1 MFKELYKAIRHDA
14 KPEAII
20 INGHQYA
27 TGEVYPIL
35 EKEPRC
41 IEVTTLTA
49 LIDYLTTNVDKHDV
63 STLIC
68 HVESPGSVA
77 ILSKLSENGFNQRKT
92 FVRAKLEQLQLRL
105 NAFLPGEEFNI
116 LLQSCFVEAD
126 DATKATDRGIVI
138 KYASNVTTTVEA
150 NTEDDG
156 VTQAVTIRKG
166 IAGKSVDV
174 LPNPVTLRPYRTFT
188 EVEQPA
194 SRFVFRCK
202 DDDGVRFAL
211 VEADGGAWKCEAMRN
226 IKAFMESRVPG
237 LTVIA

>member
-1 MFKELYKAIRHDA
+1 MLKELYEAVRRDA
-14 KPEAII
+14 RPEAVL
-20 INGHQYA
+20 INGQQYT
-27 TGEVYPIL
+27 TGDVRPVL

-41 IEVTTLTA
+41 LDVTTLTA
-49 LIDYLTTNVDKHDV
+49 LVDYLTANVDKLDV
-63 STLIC
+63 AALIC
-68 HVESPGSVA
+68 HVESPESVA
-77 ILSKLSENGFNQRKT
+77 ILSKLSENGFNQRKA
-92 FVRAKLEQLQLRL
+92 FVRAKLEQMQLRL

-116 LLQSCFVEAD
+116 LLQSCFIEPD
-126 DATKATDRGIVI
+126 DPPKATDRGMVI
-138 KYASNVTTTVEA
+138 KYAANVTTTVEA

-156 VTQAVTIRKG
+156 VTQAVTVRKG
-166 IAGKSVDV
+166 IAGKGVDR

-202 DDDGVRFAL
+202 DSDGVKFAL
-211 VEADGGAWKCEAMRN
+211 VEADGGAWKGEAMRN

>member
-1 MFKELYKAIRHDA
+1 MLKELYEAVRRDA
-14 KPEAII
+14 RPEAVL
-20 INGHQYA
+20 INGHQY
-27 TGEVYPIL
+27 TTEDVRPVL

-41 IEVTTLTA
+41 LDVTTLTA
-49 LIDYLTTNVDKHDV
+49 LVDYLTANMDKHDV
-63 STLIC
+63 AALPRR
-68 HVESPGSVA
+68 SPGLRSYPLQA
-77 ILSKLSENGFNQRKT
+77 LRKRLQPAQGIR
-92 FVRAKLEQLQLRL
+92 VRQTRTTATAVEHVP
-105 NAFLPGEEFNI
+105 AGEEFNF
-116 LLQSCFVEAD
+116 LLQSCFVEP
-126 DATKATDRGIVI
+126 DAPVKATDRGRVL

-156 VTQAVTIRKG
+156 VTQAVTVRKG
-166 IAGKSVDV
+166 IAGKGVDV

-202 DDDGVRFAL
+202 DNNGVTFAL
-211 VEADGGAWKCEAMRN
+211 VEADGGAWRGEAIRN